1 MTSHEVHVYPMPYW
15 QHETIKV
22 VLKYSTFVI
31 GFPRDE
37 NGVKSKCG
45 SELCHF
51 VEHSTNDIHVI
62 LWSIIIGLSFG
73 NIPINC
79 FLSIK
84 LKPLLTN

>member
-1 MTSHEVHVYPMPYW
+1 MHVGISYD
-15 QHETIKV
+15 
-22 VLKYSTFVI
+22 LA
-31 GFPRDE
+31 DE

-62 LWSIIIGLSFG
+62 LWSNFIGLSFG

-79 FLSIK
+79 FLGIK
-84 LKPLLTN
+84 LFWGIQIETIAN